1 MATQSGQL
9 APQAPGTKQ
18 QVCPFWI
25 VVGPPKQVG
34 PGGLTWASAEN
45 DPVIKS
51 SAAIVV
57 NNLCLVKT
65 LIELVVVDK

>member
-1 MATQSGQL
+1 M
-9 APQAPGTKQ
+9 
-18 QVCPFWI
+18 

-34 PGGLTWASAEN
+34 PGGLTCASAVN